1 MDHIN
6 GFKAAVAAVLGCL
19 TALWGW
25 FGWLVVAWLL
35 CMALDYGTGTAAA
48 LRAGEWSSKV
58 ARDGLWHKLGSIFGV
73 LVAAMCDLVLRVVGD
88 NFGFEL
94 PLIGQSCLI
103 TPIVAAWYFFT
114 ELGSIVENAA
124 AMGAPIPDFLKKLI
138 ARGKKTIDDKTGD
151 GDNEE

>member
-1 MDHIN
+1 MDTPD
-6 GFKAAVAAVLGCL
+6 KAAEIKAA
-19 TALWGW
+19 
-25 FGWLVVAWLL
+25 
-35 CMALDYGTGTAAA
+35 AAA
-48 LRAGEWSSKV
+48 LIAFGTALFGWVGWMVVLWLAAMALVYAVGVISSYMQSKIMINISQN
-58 ARDGLWHKLGSIFGV
+58 AIFGV

-124 AMGAPIPDFLKKLI
+124 AMGAPVPDFLKKLI

>member
-1 MDHIN
+1 
-6 GFKAAVAAVLGCL
+6 
-19 TALWGW
+19 
-25 FGWLVVAWLL
+25 
-35 CMALDYGTGTAAA
+35 
-48 LRAGEWSSKV
+48 
-58 ARDGLWHKLGSIFGV
+58 
-73 LVAAMCDLVLRVVGD
+73 MCDLVLRLVGD

-94 PLIGQSCLI
+94 PMIGQSCLI

-124 AMGAPIPDFLKKLI
+124 AMGAPVPDFLKKLI

>member
-1 MDHIN
+1 MEHIN
-6 GFKAAVAAVLGCL
+6 GIKGTIAAVLGCL